1 MGLVKPCWLA
11 GGHGLPQGSLNQS
24 KVQDLLPLFS
34 QAFGPGTDW
43 PPHSKEHQH
52 GCDVLLSRRVRKAQG
67 RGLEAGP
74 KGSGWWLLWQAL
86 LQPSPAHQVMS
97 NRANINV
104 NVLLSVVKS
113 VFVVL
118 QFIFSLPALWM
129 LSADMSGWY
138 PLPKIHALSTF
149 LRSWAFPPSLWHADV
164 KFLPGSVIHKTL
176 HTYQIMSLT
185 FQGQKLSVSVRH
197 RVDVQAWFGVGAKGG
212 RALLSFFGM
221 FFLKK
226 IQPYRNRCV

>member
-1 MGLVKPCWLA
+1 MVCHKGPSIRARYKPCFHSSAKHLA
-11 GGHGLPQGSLNQS
+11 QELT
-24 KVQDLLPLFS
+24 DLLTAKSTSMGVMSFY
-34 QAFGPGTDW
+34 PGGW
-43 PPHSKEHQH
+43 
-52 GCDVLLSRRVRKAQG
+52 G
-67 RGLEAGP
+67 RHRAGGLEAGP
-74 KGSGWWLLWQAL
+74 EGSGWWLLWQAV

-118 QFIFSLPALWM
+118 QFIFSLPAPWM

-138 PLPKIHALSTF
+138 PLPKIHTLSTF

-212 RALLSFFGM
+212 RAF
-221 FFLKK
+221 
-226 IQPYRNRCV
+226 